1 MGNTSPTAT
10 ASCVRQSNPF
20 VCEYYVDD
28 KFNIILPEKYAKE
41 GITDKDLKELER
53 AVRAAKEIHEEEKQT
68 QSVRV

>member
-1 MGNTSPTAT
+1 M
-10 ASCVRQSNPF
+10 
-20 VCEYYVDD
+20 DD
-28 KFNIILPEKYAKE
+28 KFNIILPEEYAKE

>member
-1 MGNTSPTAT
+1 M
-10 ASCVRQSNPF
+10 
-20 VCEYYVDD
+20 DD